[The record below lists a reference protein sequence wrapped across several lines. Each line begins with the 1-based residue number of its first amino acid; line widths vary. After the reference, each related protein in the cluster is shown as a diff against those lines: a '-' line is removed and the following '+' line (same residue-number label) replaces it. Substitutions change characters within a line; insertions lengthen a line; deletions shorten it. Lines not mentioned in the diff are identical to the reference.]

1 MARVLLWIF
10 VVISLIAWLIGK
22 ESFFIFYALLTL
34 LMMTEAIR
42 NITVTYKESK
52 SDENEKV

>member
-10 VVISLIAWLIGK
+10 VVISLVAWVIGK
-22 ESFFIFYALLTL
+22 ESFFIFYSLLTL

-42 NITVTYKESK
+42 NITFTYKESRK
-52 SDENEKV
+52 DENRR